1 MARNLTRTAPT
12 RIPFARGGA
21 STLLAALLVL
31 GSAPRAAFAAEVSLR
46 GELAAA
52 LTGSDATPRRAEVD
66 VRYEPEISLRCLA
79 DDRVTVLAAGDTRLA
94 ARFVA
99 HDGTDTGADAD
110 LYRLWLR
117 LGTPRAEFRVGLQKL
132 SFGSAT
138 LLRPLMW
145 FDGVDPRDPLR
156 RTDGVY
162 ALLLRYYWLDNMNIW
177 LWGLLG
183 NDEPKGWETLPSQD
197 DEPEF
202 GGRFQVPVCR
212 GEAAISVHQRVSV
225 LAARPPS
232 GGPPQEAH
240 VRERRVALD
249 GKWDI
254 GVGAWCEA
262 VLQHQDDEALLQ
274 PYQLQLTLGLD
285 TTFDLGQGLHAL
297 IEQFLWRVS
306 TEPFGRGRQVEVSA
320 LSLRYPWGV
329 VDEVG
334 VILHYDW
341 DARDVFATAEWRRT
355 FDRWSVHLLAFL
367 NPEVPLWTAV
377 VREGDRFAGSGAQLL
392 VVFDH

>member
-1 MARNLTRTAPT
+1 
-12 RIPFARGGA
+12 
-21 STLLAALLVL
+21 
-31 GSAPRAAFAAEVSLR
+31 
-46 GELAAA
+46 
-52 LTGSDATPRRAEVD
+52 
-66 VRYEPEISLRCLA
+66 
-79 DDRVTVLAAGDTRLA
+79 VLAAGDTRLG

-99 HDGTDTGADAD
+99 HDSTDTDADAD

-117 LGTPRAEFRVGLQKL
+117 LGTPRAELRVGLQKL

-162 ALLLRYYWLDNMNIW
+162 ALLLRYYRLDNTNIW

-183 NDEPKGWETLPSQD
+183 NDEPKGWETLPSRD

-202 GGRFQVPVCR
+202 GGRFQVPVGR
-212 GEAAISVHQRVSV
+212 GEAAISVHQRVGV
-225 LAARPPS
+225 LAARPLS

-249 GKWDI
+249 GKWDV
-254 GVGAWCEA
+254 GLGAWCEA

-297 IEQFLWRVS
+297 VEQLLWRVS
-306 TEPFGRGRQVEVSA
+306 AEPFGRGRQADVSA
-320 LSLRYPWGV
+320 LSFRYPWGV
-329 VDEVG
+329 VDELG
-334 VILHYDW
+334 MILHYDW
-341 DARDVFATAEWRRT
+341 DAGDVFATAEWRRT
-355 FDRWSVHLLAFL
+355 FDRWSVHLIGFV
-367 NPEVPLWTAV
+367 NPEAPLGTAV
-377 VREGDRFAGSGAQLL
+377 VRVDDPLAGSGAQLL